1 MKLCEGSTLK
11 VPAVVISDPYT
22 SIFQV
27 LAFAKER
34 GAMSGERIAVN
45 LLSEDPNHARLY
57 TKDALIVALQNCRV
71 NDIMKTCIGCPVK
84 LQIGT
89 KEPRVELLGV
99 FTGTLGSHDR
109 FLGIKVD
116 ATTYLRK
123 NVVHRHK
130 KPIQLTVHRHKVA
143 FIAAA

>member
-1 MKLCEGSTLK
+1 MKLCEGPTLK
-11 VPAVVISDPYT
+11 VPAIVISDPYV

-45 LLSEDPNHARLY
+45 LLSEDPQYARFY
-57 TKDALIVALQNCRV
+57 TKEALIAALKNCRV
-71 NDIMKTCIGCPVK
+71 NDVMKTCIGCPVK

-99 FTGTLGSHDR
+99 LAKTLDSQSP
-109 FLGIKVD
+109 LLKIKVD
-116 ATTYLRK
+116 TTTYLK
-123 NVVHRHK
+123 NNLVHKHK
-130 KPIQLTVHRHKVA
+130 KPLLLAIHRHKVV
-143 FIAAA
+143 FIATA